1 MKEKVTVYKL
11 IDRDAEFVFDS
22 TVLVG
27 TLNDVRTWAKNLWEK
42 DHDWVESNLTDW
54 VENGLIEEG
63 FYALMDDDRILV
75 DFLTNM
81 GYDIIEVCEVPFDD
95 FYDGQKP
102 TQELIDE
109 VLEQIKKDVAMG
121 DLTALDEMLNA
132 MPVKNLIA
140 YLPEK

>member
-11 IDRDAEFVFDS
+11 IDGHFLDS

-27 TLNDVRTWAKNLWEK
+27 TLNDVRTWAKNRWKVYSEYVRELMI
-42 DHDWVESNLTDW
+42 DLGGILN
-54 VENGLIEEG
+54 EED
-63 FYALMDDDRILV
+63 FYAKMDED
-75 DFLTNM
+75 LTLFAFIEGM
-81 GYDIIEVCEVPFDD
+81 GYRLIPICEVPLDD

-109 VLEQIKKDVAMG
+109 VLEQIKKDIAMG